1 VSIEAYCHRVVC
13 SVGPDA
19 TLREAA
25 LRMEKEGVGL
35 LVVMEEE
42 RPRGVLTDRD
52 VALRAAADGTRAGE
66 GPVRD
71 AMSRPPV
78 GLPADASLPDAA
90 ARLAS
95 SRLRRLLVTE
105 GDRVRGILSADDL
118 VRLLASELADLGEVL
133 QAQLPA
139 GSASSLRAEDAAA
152 EMGRAV
158 HHYQSPVVT
167 ASSETPVAE
176 LVRRMDERAVGSV
189 VILDD
194 DGRAVG
200 LVTDRDLALRVVAA
214 GLDPATASA
223 ASVMSTPLVSAE
235 PGEPLEAVV
244 ARMRGAGVRRIP
256 VLSEGRPTGLVSF
269 DDVLVTLGRELH
281 DIGRGVAGEI
291 RAARL
296 RSYSERVRV
305 EVEERLEEAAGVLRQ
320 LGDQALR
327 GVAREL
333 EGAYQRVAGPV
344 RRTVDGMA
352 AQRGAAEAMCED
364 VGTCSAEA
372 TAAEAARILWER
384 DCGLVPVLAPDGSR
398 RVVGVVTD
406 RDLCMAAY
414 IQGRRLAEIPLREIM
429 STRLHT
435 CSPQEAVD
443 QVLARMGQA
452 QVRRL
457 PVVDEQGRLRG
468 VLSLADLARAERPSA
483 AEVAATL
490 RAICRPRAP
499 GRPGAGLE
507 AGEAE
512 G

>member
-1 VSIEAYCHRVVC
+1 MSIEAYCHRVVC
-13 SVGPDA
+13 RVGPDE

-35 LVVMEEE
+35 LVVMEGD
-42 RPRGVLTDRD
+42 RARGVLTDRD
-52 VALRAAADGTRAGE
+52 VALRAAADGARAGE

-78 GLPADASLPDAA
+78 GIPAETSLQDAA

-95 SRLRRLLVTE
+95 SRLRRLLLTE
-105 GDRVRGILSADDL
+105 DERVRGVLSADDL

-139 GSASSLRAEDAAA
+139 GASAPPPRAEGAAA
-152 EMGRAV
+152 EPGRAV
-158 HHYQSPVVT
+158 HHYQTSVVT
-167 ASSETPVAE
+167 ASSEAPVAE
-176 LVRRMDERAVGSV
+176 LVERMDERAVGSV
-189 VILDD
+189 VIVDD

-214 GLDPATASA
+214 GLDPATTSA
-223 ASVMSTPLVSAE
+223 ASLMSTPLVSAE

-281 DIGRGVAGEI
+281 DIGRGVAGEL

-305 EVEERLEEAAGVLRQ
+305 EVEERLEEAAGVLRG

-327 GVAREL
+327 GVVREL
-333 EGAYQRVAGPV
+333 EGAYERVAGSV
-344 RRTVDGMA
+344 RRTVEGIA
-352 AQRGAAEAMCED
+352 ADHRRVAAWMCED

-372 TAAEAARILWER
+372 TAAEAARVLWDR
-384 DCGLVPVLAPDGSR
+384 DCGLVPVLDPDGSGR
-398 RVVGVVTD
+398 LVGVATD

-414 IQGRRLAEIPLREIM
+414 IQGRRLAEIPLREIL

-435 CSPQEAVD
+435 CSPEEAVD
-443 QVLARMGQA
+443 EALARMGRA

-468 VLSLADLARAERPSA
+468 LLSLADLARAERTRA

-499 GRPGAGLE
+499 GRPGGGLE
-507 AGEAE
+507 AAE
-512 G
+512 

>member
-13 SVGPDA
+13 SVGPDE

-35 LVVMEEE
+35 LVVMEDE

-52 VALRAAADGTRAGE
+52 VALRAAADGARAGE

-78 GLPADASLPDAA
+78 GIPADASLPDAA

-105 GDRVRGILSADDL
+105 GERVRGILSADDL

-139 GSASSLRAEDAAA
+139 GSPPPSRAEGAG
-152 EMGRAV
+152 EPGRAV

-176 LVRRMDERAVGSV
+176 LVQRMDERAVGSV
-189 VILDD
+189 VVLDD
-194 DGRAVG
+194 EGRAAG

-214 GLDPATASA
+214 GLDPATTSA